1 MRRRASQL
9 LAYPRDPNPYQE
21 SLYAKL
27 RPLGVERRYVGEA
40 TRSHTLNLM
49 LLPVELAARR
59 VAGHRC
65 LHLHWTFGF
74 TLPGARRYPTLRLVM
89 RWYLVAVL
97 DLCRLVG
104 IRVVWTAH
112 NALPHERVFDDDE
125 RARQQLM
132 ARCAG
137 VIAHH
142 RSTLARLAELGCL
155 LPASAVIPPGPPQL
169 AAPAGSRRGRR
180 GRLRV
185 LFVGKLAAYKGV
197 EDLLEALAGPGAP
210 SRMTLV
216 VAGECRDAD
225 LAARLAEG
233 AARSLVPVELKLER
247 LSDEELAA
255 LLCSADVAVLPFRS
269 VTTSSSVALVLSAGC
284 PVIIPDLPALADV
297 PVTCAWRY
305 DRSGEGLALALRRAC
320 NASADQLA
328 FMSDAARAHAETAS
342 WATAAAA
349 TKEFLVELGALGRR
363 ATAPLGRHSAGRARQ
378 RGAWLPAPAPRPLA
392 PARRGGPDGRTGLGP
407 IMSGFSWNSVSQ
419 LSGLLISLAL
429 TPFLLHRL
437 GLDRYGLFALLSSFL
452 GLLSNFDGG
461 LGPSATRYF
470 AVHAGAEDRQAASRL
485 LTTVSLLL
493 VAGIGSLGAVVVLL
507 APALTP
513 HLHASRALAETATL
527 LIRAFMPLLLVS
539 MLRELVQSL
548 LGAHHRWRYLN
559 GVNLLGQL
567 VYAGL
572 AAALV
577 AGGSGL
583 IGLLW
588 ATVGREAVLTVAS
601 LLATRR
607 MISLRSCRLM
617 AWGETREFLRY
628 ASRVQ
633 VSAIASLVNL
643 EFDAVI
649 VGIFLPVRFV
659 ALYSV
664 GANFATQLRAIPMNA
679 LAPIQVSLSRTF
691 GREGLEATIEE
702 FTRLQR
708 FWVRAVVAFPVIGAI
723 TAWFAISRWLGDKV
737 ALAGAVAA
745 LLLLGHAVNMLTGAT
760 SSLAN
765 SVNRPDIERNYGI
778 VGMTVNI
785 ALTLPL
791 VAAFGVL
798 GVATGT
804 AVGQIVGSC
813 YLLRIARRGI
823 RHDLRSF
830 FAEVPWAALPGAA
843 LVALVLEV
851 PAYLLAPGGPGGLV
865 VCAVPGLLGLAAY
878 AALADPAAAGALL
891 AVLGREERRGALRSG
906 LRLRDWAAV
915 ATLLSAAG
923 RAPLPGAGPAPRAP
937 SGPDGAAPL
946 ETGAAGSSEDGL
958 APAGT
963 GGDRRALR

>member
-9 LAYPRDPNPYQE
+9 LAYPRDRNPYQE
-21 SLYAKL
+21 SLYEEL
-27 RPLGVERRYVGEA
+27 RPLGVDRRYVGEL
-40 TRSHTLNLM
+40 TRSHTLNLV
-49 LLPVELAARR
+49 LLPFELAALRI
-59 VAGHRC
+59 AGHRC

-74 TLPGARRYPTLRLVM
+74 TLPGERRYPSLRLVM
-89 RWYLVAVL
+89 RWYFVAL
-97 DLCRLVG
+97 LELCRLGG

-112 NALPHERVFDDDE
+112 NVLPHDRVFDDDE

-132 ARCAG
+132 ARCTG

-155 LPASAVIPPGPPQL
+155 LPASAVIPPGPAKL
-169 AAPAGSRRGRR
+169 AAQAGGGSRRGRH
-180 GRLRV
+180 GRLQV
-185 LFVGKLAAYKGV
+185 VFVGNLAPYKGV
-197 EDLLEALAGPGAP
+197 EDLLEVLAGAGAP

-216 VAGECRDAD
+216 VAGECRDAG

-233 AARSLVPVELKLER
+233 AARARVPVELRLER
-247 LSDEELAA
+247 LGDEDLAA

-269 VTTSSSVALVLSAGC
+269 VTSASSAALVLSAGC
-284 PVIIPDLPALADV
+284 PVVIPDLPALADI
-297 PVTCAWRY
+297 PITCAWRY
-305 DRSGEGLALALRRAC
+305 DRSGEGLALALQRA
-320 NASADQLA
+320 AASSADQLA
-328 FMSDAARAHAETAS
+328 FMSAAARAHAETSS
-342 WATAAAA
+342 WAAAAAA
-349 TKEFLVELGALGRR
+349 TKEFLVEVGAVRGLRPAGG
-363 ATAPLGRHSAGRARQ
+363 GRHLAEPVAG
-378 RGAWLPAPAPRPLA
+378 APAAGGLRPLA
-392 PARRGGPDGRTGLGP
+392 PARRDGGRGGLGP
-407 IMSGFSWNSVSQ
+407 ILSGFSWNSLSQ

-429 TPFLLHRL
+429 TPFLLRRL
-437 GLDRYGLFALLSSFL
+437 GLDRYGLYALLSSFL

-470 AVHAGAEDRQAASRL
+470 AVHAGAEDRGAASRL

-493 VAGIGSLGAVVVLL
+493 VAGIGTLGAIVVLI
-507 APALTP
+507 APAVTP
-513 HLHASRALAETATL
+513 HLHASRALDQTATL
-527 LIRAFMPLLLVS
+527 LLRAFMPLLLVS

-559 GVNLLGQL
+559 GVNLSGQL
-567 VYAGL
+567 AYAGL
-572 AAALV
+572 AAGLV
-577 AGGSGL
+577 ASGSGL
-583 IGLLW
+583 MGLLW

-601 LLATRR
+601 LLAARR

-617 AWGETREFLRY
+617 AWGEAREFLRY

-679 LAPIQVSLSRTF
+679 LAPIQVSLSRTY
-691 GREGLEATIEE
+691 GRDGLGATVEE

-708 FWVRAVVAFPVIGAI
+708 FWVRAVVAFPVVGAV
-723 TAWFAISRWLGDKV
+723 TAWFAISRWLGAKV

-745 LLLLGHAVNMLTGAT
+745 LLLLGHAVNMLTGAM

-765 SVNRPDIERNYGI
+765 SVNRPDLERNYGI
-778 VGMTVNI
+778 VGMTVNV

-798 GVATGT
+798 GVAAGT

-823 RHDLRSF
+823 RADLRSF

-843 LVALVLEV
+843 LVALALEV
-851 PAYLLAPGGPGGLV
+851 PAYLLAPGGPAGLV
-865 VCAVPGLLGLAAY
+865 VCAVPGLLGLLTY
-878 AALADPAAAGALL
+878 AALADPVAAGAVLG
-891 AVLGREERRGALRSG
+891 ALGREELRAALRSG
-906 LRLRDWAAV
+906 VRRKDWDEV
-915 ATLLSAAG
+915 ATLLSAAS
-923 RAPLPGAGPAPRAP
+923 RAPLSGARHAAKGPSGAGAATALEAVPAAP
-937 SGPDGAAPL
+937 S
-946 ETGAAGSSEDGL
+946 EDEL
-958 APAGT
+958 APARA
-963 GGDRRALR
+963 GGDRRVLR